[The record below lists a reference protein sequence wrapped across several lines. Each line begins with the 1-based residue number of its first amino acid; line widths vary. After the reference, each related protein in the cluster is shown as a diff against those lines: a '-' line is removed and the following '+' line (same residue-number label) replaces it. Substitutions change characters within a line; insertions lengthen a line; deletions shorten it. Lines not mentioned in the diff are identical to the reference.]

1 MRYFKIITTSIF
13 AILAL
18 CIGTPMFA
26 VEGKEIADKYDHI
39 SVQIQ
44 QADAAESEALIW
56 FEDKE
61 EVFKIAKEQQKLIF
75 LLSGR
80 NGCGICRRTKINL
93 DSVPEL
99 RQIVDKNYIMWF
111 SDFDTESGKEET
123 QIYTQHL
130 IDEGAKTLPLV
141 AVINSEDPENYVSS
155 FWGSKTVS
163 FLKTFLTNAINITP
177 NESISAHHSKVT
189 IHNNI
194 LYVSGSSENE
204 IINIYTITGQNL
216 YTIQKN
222 APNITIDVSSFSN
235 GILIIHSSKGWSS
248 KIIKR

>member
-13 AILAL
+13 ATLAF
-18 CIGTPMFA
+18 CIGTHLFA
-26 VEGKEIADKYDHI
+26 VEGEKTKAKYDHTPI
-39 SVQIQ
+39 QIQ
-44 QADAAESEALIW
+44 QTDTAESEALIW
-56 FEDKE
+56 LEDKE
-61 EVFKIAKEQQKLIF
+61 EVFKMANEQQKLIF

-80 NGCGICRRTKINL
+80 YGCGICQRTKINL
-93 DSVPEL
+93 DSVLGL

-111 SDFDTESGKEET
+111 SDYDTEAGKEET

-141 AVINSEDPENYVSS
+141 AVINPEDPENYVSS

-163 FLKTFLTNAINITP
+163 FLKTFLTNAINIVP
-177 NESISAHHSKVT
+177 NESISANRSKVT

-222 APNITIDVSSFSN
+222 APNISINASSFPN
-235 GILIIHSSKGWSS
+235 GILIIHSTKGWSS